1 MNLIQIATGAAVI
14 STPLWAMAFMQGDRP
29 GVAWLDTNAIQAEGL
44 PTEIFYPS
52 LNWHDFT
59 NDGLVDVLHK
69 VWHSPLPSHVTVTLF
84 IGLGNGEFSE
94 QPPVILDLDTSK
106 FENFVEAEHVDVNG
120 DGYLDIVFVYPGI
133 PTIFLN
139 TGGTGFRC
147 AGDVDGDGQTRVE
160 DLVGLLED
168 WGCDNSAQ

>member
-29 GVAWLDTNAIQAEGL
+29 GDAWLDTNAIQAEGL
-44 PTEIFYPS
+44 PTDMWFS
-52 LNWHDFT
+52 WHDYT
-59 NDGLVDVLHK
+59 NDGLVDALHK
-69 VWHSPLPSHVTVTLF
+69 DSGTLTLF
-84 IGLGNGEFSE
+84 IGLGNGEFLGQS
-94 QPPVILDLDTSK
+94 PISLDVADACWGCS
-106 FENFVEAEHVDVNG
+106 VESVDVNG
-120 DGYLDIVFVYPGI
+120 DGYIDIVVPLSVSESSAA
-133 PTIFLN
+133 IFLN

-168 WGCDNSAQ
+168 WGCDDSAQ

>member
-29 GVAWLDTNAIQAEGL
+29 GDAWFDTNAIQAEGL
-44 PTEIFYPS
+44 AGDGYFS
-52 LNWHDFT
+52 WHDYT
-59 NDGLVDVLHK
+59 NDGLADALH
-69 VWHSPLPSHVTVTLF
+69 HTHNGAGISSITLF
-84 IGLGNGEFSE
+84 IGLGNGEFLE
-94 QPPVILDLDTSK
+94 QPPVILDHGVGGGPISQDS
-106 FENFVEAEHVDVNG
+106 ADVNG
-120 DGYLDIVFVYPGI
+120 DGYLDLVYSNEHRGSPV
-133 PTIFLN
+133 IFLN

-168 WGCDNSAQ
+168 WGCDDSAQ